1 MNMTKRSPILLIAAV
16 AVVLAIILIPTVVIP
31 ALQGEGTS
39 ADLGV
44 AFYDKDGNPVGVPMA
59 FVGPA
64 GEVEDIVI
72 SLSYT
77 VTSSEERFEEQLS
90 VWGNVLIEWKVLN
103 EAYYTTAFDLP
114 IAEEMLATKTYS
126 WPYDLRE
133 IITID
138 ATGKT
143 YGWSVQVT
151 ATLTSQTR
159 MADDSLVTSV
169 PWSETV
175 SFTLSWQ
182 AETLVLTGSVGW
194 I

>member
-1 MNMTKRSPILLIAAV
+1 MTKRSPILLLGV
-16 AVVLAIILIPTVVIP
+16 AVVITAFVLFTVIIP
-31 ALQGEGTS
+31 AFQPEGTGG
-39 ADLGV
+39 DLGV

-59 FVGPA
+59 FVGTA

-77 VTSSEERFEEQLS
+77 VSSSEERFEETLS
-90 VWGNVLIEWKVLN
+90 VWGNVLIEWKTGAAGA
-103 EAYYTTAFDLP
+103 EYTTAFDLP
-114 IAEEMLATKTYS
+114 IEESRLATKTYS

-143 YGWSVQVT
+143 YGWTVQIT
-151 ATLTSQTR
+151 ATLTSSMT
-159 MADDSLVTSV
+159 AGGELVTSE
-169 PWSETV
+169 PWTETI
-175 SFTLSWQ
+175 SFTLIWES
-182 AETLVLTGSVGW
+182 ETLMISGSVGW